1 MIQALTAKLGN
12 NFRASE
18 KTRISNLSS
27 DYLFERLNYAKMS
40 MILSTLK
47 QSVSSFVRHI
57 IKIYILKLH
66 DQQNVINC
74 SQESLVILNWS
85 NFKLYQF
92 SPSSASSIGLSLR
105 ICSNF
110 TLCLYTSSSSNFYLT
125 CSHKTIRPTFTNFFF
140 LNSLVFSLYCQ
151 IRLSDDL

>member
-1 MIQALTAKLGN
+1 MLLLKNKNRLEHRYHQWRILVIQALIAKLGN
-12 NFRASE
+12 NFQESE

-92 SPSSASSIGLSLR
+92 SPSSASSIGL
-105 ICSNF
+105 
-110 TLCLYTSSSSNFYLT
+110 
-125 CSHKTIRPTFTNFFF
+125 
-140 LNSLVFSLYCQ
+140 
-151 IRLSDDL
+151 